1 MKRSDS
7 ILLNFYRGKL
17 PKYQDR
23 PGTVNNDAI
32 LAYMQGLKAN
42 DPKPKPISAEES
54 AAIVN
59 RINAKNPGRV
69 LVATNTPEVL
79 EAKRKEKYAPLWEAE
94 EREAKRLK
102 EERAAAAK
110 TRERVIGGDK
120 NATFTFPD
128 GVTKKWKDMDFRE
141 QQYVVGKNMGSWN
154 NDNWTDWIN
163 PIALIGSMGEGL
175 ATAPYTARESN
186 SVMPYVTGVGIPLLA
201 GTLAGVGS
209 KSTGQFIEN
218 VVNPIPVRLSTVNKI
233 LTTQPIVKPKISAER
248 WQDMTGF
255 LQRRQF
261 IKQLQQEGLI
271 GKEFSAADLNYAAR
285 STDKTNALTKLA
297 LDRYHTGFRNV
308 SGEIPTGGIGRQS
321 YTGREFNMNE
331 PAWGQ
336 TISEIDN
343 MKKAGVDLNDS
354 KSIAEYQATH
364 IPLQD
369 YGYRST
375 GESPTS
381 TYGFLFRS
389 DVPSLN
395 QEYGDYIFKGL
406 PKTDYSVGNYA
417 DWYNN
422 FYKNLKYH
430 SSNNSIGPIRK
441 IDLSET
447 MQWGKKPGVTRA
459 TLVGPRGTKAYDVDK
474 TFPFQNVKEILSNPE
489 LKKSFDEYLNKLMS
503 QYKTGWRGEYKD
515 GGSLDK
521 YKAQD
526 GTIIDGRAQQ
536 YLSGRTGDLQSLRPK
551 VDVDFAKNIVAA
563 RKRDEEAALRAIAPK
578 PSFIGP
584 ADTRVSTQIIEKELA
599 EQRARQEAQQ
609 RSPLAQTF
617 ASFTPIGNPAAGAI
631 GAEMFVNMNPITG
644 PAMSAGRLTQN
655 ALGKNPYGFD
665 SNNAWYKNALANLGL
680 AGDIVGLGMFGNM
693 RLSQN
698 APASSQV
705 LSRLNQQIRP
715 SVKPQTV
722 LQQVK
727 PVASVIGKN
736 VYEKV
741 DPETG
746 VSSFQESPI
755 TQRYAS
761 SSKPIFGRDEQG
773 VFSEINGIRSYELL
787 PPADEIVL
795 GKPVRN
801 SLLNITEADYN
812 TVVNTIQKLPETS
825 LGRLEGAG
833 GSSAILS
840 TLRDLGYD
848 VGGMSSSQQIRDMV
862 RTLSQNINT
871 RTNFNTA
878 LQSTIA
884 SYLTPRPMGSW
895 GTMPT
900 SYLSNFTYDANSWTN
915 RGSFL
920 GNLVQ
925 KIKRQ
930 ANTVDYQ
937 LGDFYRSL
945 TAKTPPVYNQQSL
958 VDEINQELAKGVG
971 VKKTNLPLRIELNSG
986 NQNINDFYLKTFIDD
1001 KLAGDINLVRNIG
1014 PYTGGPRKKLTEIL
1028 FSDDVNNAYTKW
1040 LKTPGF
1046 QKRGDYPLSYYHGV
1060 DLKQQ
1065 GISGEFNKAI
1075 NEVLKR
1081 RGFGNILS
1089 GGTGHSTL
1097 GKERWENLVKRGLAE
1112 FLGDQYY
1119 KLKKKGGPIVNPRG
1133 FMDGEPPKGSNWRIP
1148 GNTLYNPTPN
1158 KIRAISDNGVEKIL
1172 NPFDETQVEFPG
1184 AQYVDEYKMK
1194 MGGLSPNK
1202 AREIL
1207 HDGTVHGRPLTE
1219 KQRRFFGAMSKG
1231 HTKKYQLG
1239 GNALAMLRDYG
1250 SGISVPRFNS
1260 PLPKAQLGSL
1270 IKATNP
1276 IISPILKLVDLF
1288 AGDKKEIVSEKPKV
1302 PEVTLESYF
1311 NVVDPRKVRA
1321 TTGQPINP
1329 NVDLVAGLYPTR
1341 YITQELKL
1349 AKQKGL
1355 SKEDAWNLAAIAF
1368 QESGW
1373 GKTDDNLG
1381 HVLGPAGKGDYGSSL
1396 INAYMNKMKEADR
1409 LKITDPYTRLQVYNG
1424 LGKIFPSTEQ
1434 KYHGFKMKK
1443 IYGVPVPQ
1451 EGLNLRDNPLYGK
1464 QVVDIRE
1471 NVLKQNPKLVEYIDS
1486 LYKKNGGSF
1495 GAFGYVG
1502 KGWYKNGGQHGGL
1515 DRWFAEKWVDVKTG
1529 KPCGRQEGESRAY
1542 PACRPSRRVSSKT
1555 PKTSGEMSS
1564 SEKAKF
1570 KSSKTSSQRIPY
1582 NHKRR

>member
-1 MKRSDS
+1 M
-7 ILLNFYRGKL
+7 
-17 PKYQDR
+17 
-23 PGTVNNDAI
+23 
-32 LAYMQGLKAN
+32 
-42 DPKPKPISAEES
+42 
-54 AAIVN
+54 
-59 RINAKNPGRV
+59 
-69 LVATNTPEVL
+69 
-79 EAKRKEKYAPLWEAE
+79 
-94 EREAKRLK
+94 
-102 EERAAAAK
+102 
-110 TRERVIGGDK
+110 
-120 NATFTFPD
+120 
-128 GVTKKWKDMDFRE
+128 
-141 QQYVVGKNMGSWN
+141 
-154 NDNWTDWIN
+154 
-163 PIALIGSMGEGL
+163 
-175 ATAPYTARESN
+175 
-186 SVMPYVTGVGIPLLA
+186 
-201 GTLAGVGS
+201 
-209 KSTGQFIEN
+209 
-218 VVNPIPVRLSTVNKI
+218 
-233 LTTQPIVKPKISAER
+233 
-248 WQDMTGF
+248 
-255 LQRRQF
+255 
-261 IKQLQQEGLI
+261 
-271 GKEFSAADLNYAAR
+271 
-285 STDKTNALTKLA
+285 
-297 LDRYHTGFRNV
+297 
-308 SGEIPTGGIGRQS
+308 
-321 YTGREFNMNE
+321 
-331 PAWGQ
+331 
-336 TISEIDN
+336 
-343 MKKAGVDLNDS
+343 
-354 KSIAEYQATH
+354 
-364 IPLQD
+364 
-369 YGYRST
+369 
-375 GESPTS
+375 
-381 TYGFLFRS
+381 
-389 DVPSLN
+389 
-395 QEYGDYIFKGL
+395 
-406 PKTDYSVGNYA
+406 
-417 DWYNN
+417 
-422 FYKNLKYH
+422 
-430 SSNNSIGPIRK
+430 
-441 IDLSET
+441 
-447 MQWGKKPGVTRA
+447 
-459 TLVGPRGTKAYDVDK
+459 
-474 TFPFQNVKEILSNPE
+474 
-489 LKKSFDEYLNKLMS
+489 
-503 QYKTGWRGEYKD
+503 
-515 GGSLDK
+515 
-521 YKAQD
+521 
-526 GTIIDGRAQQ
+526 
-536 YLSGRTGDLQSLRPK
+536 SGRMGDLQSLIPR
-551 VDVDFAKNIVAA
+551 VDVDFAKNIAAA
-563 RKRDEEAALRAIAPK
+563 RKRDEEAALIAIAPK
-578 PSFIGP
+578 LSFIGP

-609 RSPLAQTF
+609 RSALAQTF
-617 ASFTPIGNPAAGAI
+617 GSFTPTGSPAAGAI

-644 PAMSAGRLTQN
+644 PAMSAGRLTQQ
-655 ALGKNPYGFD
+655 ALGENPYGFD
-665 SNNAWYKNALANLGL
+665 SNNAWWKNALANLAV
-680 AGDIVGLGMFGNM
+680 AGDIVGVGMLGNM
-693 RLSQN
+693 RLAQN

-715 SVKPQTV
+715 LPLVKPQTV
-722 LQQVK
+722 LQQAK
-727 PVASVIGKN
+727 PTASVIGKN

-746 VSSFQESPI
+746 VSTFQESPI

-773 VFSEINGIRSYELL
+773 VFSEINGIRTYELL

-801 SLLNITEADYN
+801 SLLNITETDYN
-812 TVVNTIQKLPETS
+812 IVIN
-825 LGRLEGAG
+825 RLRN
-833 GSSAILS
+833 IPKIDRFLS
-840 TLRDLGYD
+840 GPSGNIATYRILRDLGYD
-848 VGGMSSSQQIRDMV
+848 VGGMSSSRQIRDMV
-862 RTLSQNINT
+862 RTLSENINQG
-871 RTNFNTA
+871 TNFDDA
-878 LQSTIA
+878 IRSTIK
-884 SYLTPRPMGSW
+884 SYLTV
-895 GTMPT
+895 PT
-900 SYLSNFTYDANSWTN
+900 SGWEGYRGGLSSNYTYDANSWTN

-945 TAKTPPVYNQQSL
+945 TAKTPPIYNQQSL

-986 NQNINDFYLKTFIDD
+986 NQNINDFYLRTFIDD

-1028 FSDDVNNAYTKW
+1028 FSDNVNNAYTKW

-1046 QKRGDYPLSYYHGV
+1046 LKRGDFPLSYYQGAN
-1060 DLKQQ
+1060 LKQQ

-1133 FMDGEPPKGSNWRIP
+1133 FMDGEPPRGSNWRIP
-1148 GNTLYNPTPN
+1148 GDTLYNPTPN
-1158 KIRAISDNGVEKIL
+1158 KIRAISDNGIEKTL
-1172 NPFDETQVEFPG
+1172 NPFDETQVNFPG

-1231 HTKKYQLG
+1231 NTKKYQLG

-1250 SGISVPRFNS
+1250 GGISVASLNS
-1260 PLPKAQLGSL
+1260 PLPKAQGGLP
-1270 IKATNP
+1270 IKSTTP
-1276 IISPILKLVDLF
+1276 IISPILELTKILTGVT
-1288 AGDKKEIVSEKPKV
+1288 GDKKETVSNKPKV
-1302 PEVTLESYF
+1302 PEVTLERYF
-1311 NVVDPRKVRA
+1311 NVVDPRKIRA

-1329 NVDLVAGLYPTR
+1329 NVDLVAGQYPTR
-1341 YITQELKL
+1341 YITQDLKL

-1373 GKTDDNLG
+1373 GKTDSNLG
-1381 HVLGPAGKGDYGSSL
+1381 HVLGPAGKGDYGSTL

-1409 LKITDPYTRLQVYNG
+1409 LGITDPYTRLQVYNG

-1434 KYHGFKMKK
+1434 KYHRFKMKK

-1451 EGLNLRDNPLYGK
+1451 GGLNLRENPLYGK

-1471 NVLKQNPKLVEYIDS
+1471 NVLKKNPKLVEYIDS

>member
-7 ILLNFYRGKL
+7 ILLNFYNSKL
-17 PKYQDR
+17 PKYQQRGLVSITPRSTGDFSINM
-23 PGTVNNDAI
+23 GTPSRSQI
-32 LAYMQGLKAN
+32 EKQY
-42 DPKPKPISAEES
+42 
-54 AAIVN
+54 
-59 RINAKNPGRV
+59 
-69 LVATNTPEVL
+69 
-79 EAKRKEKYAPLWEAE
+79 EAKKAYE
-94 EREAKRLK
+94 EW
-102 EERAAAAK
+102 
-110 TRERVIGGDK
+110 TR
-120 NATFTFPD
+120 
-128 GVTKKWKDMDFRE
+128 
-141 QQYVVGKNMGSWN
+141 
-154 NDNWTDWIN
+154 
-163 PIALIGSMGEGL
+163 
-175 ATAPYTARESN
+175 
-186 SVMPYVTGVGIPLLA
+186 
-201 GTLAGVGS
+201 
-209 KSTGQFIEN
+209 
-218 VVNPIPVRLSTVNKI
+218 
-233 LTTQPIVKPKISAER
+233 
-248 WQDMTGF
+248 
-255 LQRRQF
+255 
-261 IKQLQQEGLI
+261 LQQE
-271 GKEFSAADLNYAAR
+271 
-285 STDKTNALTKLA
+285 KL
-297 LDRYHTGFRNV
+297 
-308 SGEIPTGGIGRQS
+308 RQ
-321 YTGREFNMNE
+321 
-331 PAWGQ
+331 
-336 TISEIDN
+336 
-343 MKKAGVDLNDS
+343 
-354 KSIAEYQATH
+354 
-364 IPLQD
+364 
-369 YGYRST
+369 
-375 GESPTS
+375 
-381 TYGFLFRS
+381 
-389 DVPSLN
+389 
-395 QEYGDYIFKGL
+395 
-406 PKTDYSVGNYA
+406 
-417 DWYNN
+417 
-422 FYKNLKYH
+422 
-430 SSNNSIGPIRK
+430 
-441 IDLSET
+441 
-447 MQWGKKPGVTRA
+447 
-459 TLVGPRGTKAYDVDK
+459 
-474 TFPFQNVKEILSNPE
+474 
-489 LKKSFDEYLNKLMS
+489 
-503 QYKTGWRGEYKD
+503 
-515 GGSLDK
+515 
-521 YKAQD
+521 
-526 GTIIDGRAQQ
+526 
-536 YLSGRTGDLQSLRPK
+536 
-551 VDVDFAKNIVAA
+551 
-563 RKRDEEAALRAIAPK
+563 EEARRRQT
-578 PSFIGP
+578 FIGP
-584 ADTRVSTQIIEKELA
+584 ADTRVSTQLIKKEQA

-617 ASFTPIGNPAAGAI
+617 ASFTPTGNPAAGAI

-644 PAMSAGRLTQN
+644 PAMSAGRLTQQ
-655 ALGKNPYGFD
+655 ALGENPYGFD
-665 SNNAWYKNALANLGL
+665 SNNAWWKNALANLAV
-680 AGDIVGLGMFGNM
+680 AGDIVGVGMLGNM
-693 RLSQN
+693 RLAQN

-715 SVKPQTV
+715 LPLVKPQTV
-722 LQQVK
+722 LQQAK
-727 PVASVIGKN
+727 PTASVIGKN

-746 VSSFQESPI
+746 VSTFQESPI

-773 VFSEINGIRSYELL
+773 VFSEINGIRTYELL

-801 SLLNITEADYN
+801 SLLNITETDYN
-812 TVVNTIQKLPETS
+812 IVIN
-825 LGRLEGAG
+825 RLRN
-833 GSSAILS
+833 IPKIDRFLS
-840 TLRDLGYD
+840 GPSGNIATYRILRDLGYD
-848 VGGMSSSQQIRDMV
+848 VGGMSSSRQIRDMV
-862 RTLSQNINT
+862 RTLSENINQG
-871 RTNFNTA
+871 TNFDDA
-878 LQSTIA
+878 IRSTIK
-884 SYLTPRPMGSW
+884 SYLTV
-895 GTMPT
+895 PT
-900 SYLSNFTYDANSWTN
+900 SGWEGYRGGLSSNYTYDANSWTN

-945 TAKTPPVYNQQSL
+945 TAKTPPIYNQQSL

-1001 KLAGDINLVRNIG
+1001 KLAGDINLVRNMG

-1028 FSDDVNNAYTKW
+1028 FSDNVNNAYTKW

-1046 QKRGDYPLSYYHGV
+1046 LKRGDFPLSYYQGAN
-1060 DLKQQ
+1060 LKQQ

-1097 GKERWENLVKRGLAE
+1097 GKQRWENLVKRGLAE

-1133 FMDGEPPKGSNWRIP
+1133 FMDGEPPRGYNWRIP
-1148 GNTLYNPTPN
+1148 GDTLYNPTPN
-1158 KIRAISDNGVEKIL
+1158 KIRAISDNGIEKTL
-1172 NPFDETQVEFPG
+1172 NPFDETQVNFPG

-1231 HTKKYQLG
+1231 NTKKYQDGDTVLKDKKLGVKEEKVKDFDFKAPYSGITSGFVSKRNCPEGVGCAEQSVDVVADIFDVNRDLLSPFDAGYRNEVFRREGATPIWFPKSNRKYDPSSMSVKGLEKLPKDLYDKIQIGDFVGLTKPSYEGVFYLYADSDAAKSRGLKNKDLDAARHWGAVVGFDKDGTPLVRHGWAAGENKGEFRVDRIDDISINNSRFYPMSIQRPKIFSSTSNQVVKKTPWIRSAEDIAEAKKNTTSSRRFMLGNSPEENLLRELPVAGEFSGASSRLGVKNKLVDLFNNKALDDELKYKLGLTQSELNKLKPVFYGMVGQESNFEDVDNFGRSLKELIGRSVGPAQIKLSSLTDEEKKVLGINSRKDLKDLENSYKAGLLLLNNSRNEMNRQVEMGTHPELTNADEYWRSLYFYNSPHRAINTAKDWKRAKGKGDELRMDIGSYPRKVMQKAEDLRSFINPEEEVLLEEAFIPVGRNTKNVSFIPNKQLG

-1250 SGISVPRFNS
+1250 GGISVASLNS
-1260 PLPKAQLGSL
+1260 PLPKAQGGLP
-1270 IKATNP
+1270 IKSTTP
-1276 IISPILKLVDLF
+1276 IISPILELTKILTGVT
-1288 AGDKKEIVSEKPKV
+1288 GDKKETVSNKPKV
-1302 PEVTLESYF
+1302 PEVTLERYF

-1321 TTGQPINP
+1321 TTKQPINP

-1341 YITQELKL
+1341 YITQDLKL

-1373 GKTDDNLG
+1373 GKTDSNLG
-1381 HVLGPAGKGDYGSSL
+1381 HVLGPAGKGDYGSTL

-1409 LKITDPYTRLQVYNG
+1409 LGITDPYTRLQVYNG

-1451 EGLNLRDNPLYGK
+1451 AGLNLRENPLYGK

-1471 NVLKQNPKLVEYIDS
+1471 NVLKKNPKLVEYIDS

-1542 PACRPSRRVSSKT
+1542 PACRPSKRVSSKT